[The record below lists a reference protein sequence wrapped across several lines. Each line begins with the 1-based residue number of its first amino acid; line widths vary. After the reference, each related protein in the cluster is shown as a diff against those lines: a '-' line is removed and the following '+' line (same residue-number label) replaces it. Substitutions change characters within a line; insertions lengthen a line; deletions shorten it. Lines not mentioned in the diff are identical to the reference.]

1 MFDNLEDHFPFDWL
15 VKHFQKENI
24 VDIFNR
30 YSRNCL
36 FPTLLFYKRV
46 KIPCWLYICVS
57 GQLLPKMP
65 WKKNWNQKESAW
77 TLGWS
82 FVPNTRLAL
91 PLFKI
96 ARLIVWWGYG
106 GVSVYIEID
115 IIFIFLQKIFN
126 SLNSIA
132 ENLIIALTIGKTMSI
147 CEIYFS
153 QIGFYLAH
161 FHEEILWKFQTIPGL
176 CPGPAG
182 GLTVPNNP
190 PVNYS
195 NCCTTVFSR

>member
-1 MFDNLEDHFPFDWL
+1 MFFSYPAF
-15 VKHFQKENI
+15 
-24 VDIFNR
+24 
-30 YSRNCL
+30 
-36 FPTLLFYKRV
+36 FYKRV

-57 GQLLPKMP
+57 GQFLPKMP
-65 WKKNWNQKESAW
+65 WKKIEIKRSLHEL
-77 TLGWS
+77 LGWF
-82 FVPNTRLAL
+82 FVPNTRFAL

-96 ARLIVWWGYG
+96 ARSIVWWRYG

-132 ENLIIALTIGKTMSI
+132 ENLIIALTIGKTMCI

-161 FHEEILWKFQTIPGL
+161 FHEEILWKSQTFSEALPQTPPGL
-176 CPGPAG
+176 CPGPTG
-182 GLTVPNNP
+182 GTHSAPQSPSWL
-190 PVNYS
+190 
-195 NCCTTVFSR
+195 

>member
-1 MFDNLEDHFPFDWL
+1 MYLANSYLKCHE
-15 VKHFQKENI
+15 KKIEI
-24 VDIFNR
+24 
-30 YSRNCL
+30 
-36 FPTLLFYKRV
+36 KRS
-46 KIPCWLYICVS
+46 LHE
-57 GQLLPKMP
+57 L
-65 WKKNWNQKESAW
+65 
-77 TLGWS
+77 LGWF
-82 FVPNTRLAL
+82 FVPNTRFVL

-96 ARLIVWWGYG
+96 ARSIVWWRYG

-132 ENLIIALTIGKTMSI
+132 KNLIIALTIGKTMCI

-161 FHEEILWKFQTIPGL
+161 FHEEILWKSQTFSEALPKTPPGL

-182 GLTVPNNP
+182 GTHSAPQP
-190 PVNYS
+190 PS
-195 NCCTTVFSR
+195 WL